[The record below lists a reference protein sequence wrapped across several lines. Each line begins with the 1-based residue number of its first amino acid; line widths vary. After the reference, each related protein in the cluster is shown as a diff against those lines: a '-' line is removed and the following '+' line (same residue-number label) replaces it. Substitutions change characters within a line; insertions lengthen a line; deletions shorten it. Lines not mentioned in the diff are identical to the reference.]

1 MFDKNDKNKR
11 VRHYKLDDLLF
22 PIKPFLRF
30 LGFYVAE
37 GYAYKK
43 PDQPRANNIAV
54 AFNGITED
62 DMIRKLLTDIGLPI
76 IIYKKK
82 NNPACAVANIYN
94 TTLAEWLLKECGHLA
109 WNKKVPDF
117 IKELP
122 PDYIEEFLTYL
133 FIGDGRQAETS
144 NILTTTS
151 KQLSDEV
158 QELLLKC
165 GYAFRERFRD
175 VNIKNKNLKKKGVI
189 NGREI
194 CSKRDFYEINW
205 LKKTEIEIDNSKVKN
220 TKSFKEEWIDYDGFV
235 YCVTVPNG
243 IIYIRRNGKGL
254 WCGNSLRVYTNCY
267 TEEIQEII
275 DKYEYLSENICIKCG
290 KPDVKQ
296 ITKGWIYPICFDCY
310 SHRSTN
316 VDQQMK
322 LYREATEGSTDTMAD
337 SYTIRRFNKD
347 GSSEHTYDISETA
360 NAIRKRYERRMKHR
374 G

>member
-151 KQLSDEV
+151 KQLSDE
-158 QELLLKC
+158 
-165 GYAFRERFRD
+165 
-175 VNIKNKNLKKKGVI
+175 
-189 NGREI
+189 
-194 CSKRDFYEINW
+194 INW

-310 SHRSTN
+310 THKSANTE
-316 VDQQMK
+316 DQKMK

-337 SYTIRRFNKD
+337 SYTIRRFNID

-360 NAIRKRYERRMKHR
+360 NAIRKHYERRMKHR